1 MEDRNTLIANTVNT
15 VKNSPFL
22 RTVQRVTQNIAGS
35 ENVKENITS
44 VMTGEQQLY
53 CHWSFKREDTNQ

>member
-22 RTVQRVTQNIAGS
+22 RTVQRVTQKIAGS

-53 CHWSFKREDTNQ
+53 CH

>member
-22 RTVQRVTQNIAGS
+22 RTVQRVTQKIAGS

-44 VMTGEQQLY
+44 VMTGEHQLY